1 MEIDDLLYNERQI
14 SEYDEFSSSQ
24 NDTLQKISQDSSK
37 IAIEVT
43 HGLLTQVLKDII
55 FNKH

>member
-1 MEIDDLLYNERQI
+1 MHLFVYIY
-14 SEYDEFSSSQ
+14 
-24 NDTLQKISQDSSK
+24 SSK